1 MSMYKNFRTDPAVE
15 AQGIVHDYG
24 DFRITVA
31 RSGGGNRAF
40 AKALEAKTQPYRRA
54 IATGTM
60 DAERSLQIYHEVF
73 AETVVKD
80 WEVKVDGEWKQ
91 GIEGPDGSLL
101 PFTVANVVA
110 TFKALPD
117 LFLDIKE
124 QSEKTRLFLAD
135 VRETDAK
142 N

>member
-1 MSMYKNFRTDPAVE
+1 MYKNFRTDPTVE
-15 AQGIVHDYG
+15 SQGVVLEYG
-24 DFRITVA
+24 DFRVTVA

-40 AKALEAKTQPYRRA
+40 ARALETKTQPYRRA

-73 AETVVKD
+73 AEAVIRN

-91 GIEGPDGSLL
+91 GIEAPDGSVL
-101 PFTVANVVA
+101 PYTRENVLA

-117 LFLDIKE
+117 LFIDIKE
-124 QSEKTRLFLAD
+124 QSERTRLFLAD
-135 VRETDAK
+135 VREAEGK